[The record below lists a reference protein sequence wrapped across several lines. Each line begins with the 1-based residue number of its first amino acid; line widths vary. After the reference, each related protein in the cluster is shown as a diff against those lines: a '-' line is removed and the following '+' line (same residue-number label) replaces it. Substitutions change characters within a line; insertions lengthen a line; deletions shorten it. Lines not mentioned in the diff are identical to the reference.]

1 MMNKK
6 NLQQIFANYIDRF
19 AELNDA
25 AHDETFKWWAAA
37 EFRKRMDE
45 ALQSDNENF
54 VAVLRNI
61 VKNDVVGTIIDGR
74 MQPFGGLVAI
84 AGDNNCKLAGDV
96 KQLFLDLFAN
106 DGNDLEVREKKIAAF
121 LKRSEEL
128 RLATK
133 YSKYYSYKQTARSV
147 SGYLFLYDP
156 DNHYMYKATQAK
168 LFSDCMEFYGDW
180 GSGDEIK
187 LKEYYKMC
195 DELVAEIKECSALLA
210 TDQSRFHEN
219 FKYSKDDLHQDTQ
232 KHILAYDII
241 YCSTVYN
248 LFEGIT
254 FKPITAKEKKLYE
267 ERLKKAQELQEK
279 YTRAESDYQELKQ
292 AMNHYDAILVPDAKV
307 QHFCYGTGK
316 IISRKD
322 SIITVQ
328 FVGKA
333 EHVKFDYYGVVGNR
347 YLKFDDSLDEE
358 TAKVYRKLFKCHS
371 DICETIPRL
380 EKALKEYE
388 DILE

>member
-1 MMNKK
+1 MNKK

-156 DNHYMYKATQAK
+156 THHYMYKASEAHR
-168 LFSDCMEFYGDW
+168 FADAIEFYGDW
-180 GSGDEIK
+180 GSGDQIN
-187 LKEYYKMC
+187 LKVYYKMC
-195 DELVAEIKECSALLA
+195 DELVAEIANCPELKKTDESRITGRYKPSELA
-210 TDQSRFHEN
+210 N
-219 FKYSKDDLHQDTQ
+219 DDSH
-232 KHILAYDII
+232 HILAYDII

-267 ERLKKAQELQEK
+267 ERLKKATELQES
-279 YTRAESDYQELKQ
+279 YVRAEERYRQLEEAIQHYMEVLVPGTPVQSRMLGEGKVLESGTDRIVVRFASNDELK
-292 AMNHYDAILVPDAKV
+292 NFDFFFAIAD
-307 QHFCYGTGK
+307 QH
-316 IISRKD
+316 
-322 SIITVQ
+322 
-328 FVGKA
+328 
-333 EHVKFDYYGVVGNR
+333 
-347 YLKFDDSLDEE
+347 LKFEDALDE
-358 TAKVYRKLFKCHS
+358 AK
-371 DICETIPRL
+371 
-380 EKALKEYE
+380 AKEYRMFLKHHTAIYE
-388 DILE
+388 AMPKIQKVLEEYQDILE

>member
-45 ALQSDNENF
+45 ALQAPEEEFTQALDRIKGHRKED
-54 VAVLRNI
+54 
-61 VKNDVVGTIIDGR
+61 KVVETILESS
-74 MQPFGGLVAI
+74 MQPFTGLIELSKKEPAHI
-84 AGDNNCKLAGDV
+84 QKMLRELLAD
-96 KQLFLDLFAN
+96 
-106 DGNDLEVREKKIAAF
+106 DGNDLDKREEKIAAF
-121 LKRSEEL
+121 FAECKPLEKQYFPKNFRYE
-128 RLATK
+128 
-133 YSKYYSYKQTARSV
+133 QTANSV

-156 DNHYMYKATQAK
+156 DHHYMYKAKQAK
-168 LFSDCMEFYGDW
+168 LFADCMDFYGDW
-180 GSGDEIK
+180 GSGDQIK

-254 FKPITAKEKKLYE
+254 FKPITAKEKTLYE
-267 ERLKKAQELQEK
+267 ERLKKATELQES
-279 YTRAESDYQELKQ
+279 YVQAEERYRRLEEAIQ
-292 AMNHYDAILVPDAKV
+292 HYMEVLVPGTPVQSRMLGEGKV
-307 QHFCYGTGK
+307 LESGTDRIVVRFASNDEPKNFDFFFAIADQH
-316 IISRKD
+316 
-322 SIITVQ
+322 
-328 FVGKA
+328 
-333 EHVKFDYYGVVGNR
+333 
-347 YLKFDDSLDEE
+347 LKFEDALDE
-358 TAKVYRKLFKCHS
+358 AK
-371 DICETIPRL
+371 
-380 EKALKEYE
+380 AKEYRMFLKHHTAIYE
-388 DILE
+388 AMPKIQKVLEEYQDILE

>member
-1 MMNKK
+1 MNKK

-45 ALQSDNENF
+45 ALQAPEEEFTQALDRIKGHRKED
-54 VAVLRNI
+54 
-61 VKNDVVGTIIDGR
+61 KVVETILESS
-74 MQPFGGLVAI
+74 MQPFTGLIELSKKEPAHI
-84 AGDNNCKLAGDV
+84 QKMLRELLAD
-96 KQLFLDLFAN
+96 
-106 DGNDLEVREKKIAAF
+106 DGNDLDKREEKIAAF
-121 LKRSEEL
+121 FAECKPLEKQYFPKNFRYE
-128 RLATK
+128 
-133 YSKYYSYKQTARSV
+133 QTANSV

-156 DNHYMYKATQAK
+156 DHHYMYKAKQAK
-168 LFSDCMEFYGDW
+168 LFADCMDFYGDW
-180 GSGDEIK
+180 GSGDQIK

-267 ERLKKAQELQEK
+267 ERLKKAQEKLKEYLQAEEK
-279 YTRAESDYQELKQ
+279 CQQLDEAIR
-292 AMNHYDAILVPDAKV
+292 HYDSVLIPGLSVFHRTSGAGVVESKNRE
-307 QHFCYGTGK
+307 K
-316 IISRKD
+316 II
-322 SIITVQ
+322 
-328 FVGKA
+328 
-333 EHVKFDYYGVVGNR
+333 VKFNEGNSIE
-347 YLKFDDSLDEE
+347 YDEFAVIASALLKFDDDLDEE
-358 TAKVYRKLFKCHS
+358 TTQRYRKLYKERS
-371 DICETIPRL
+371 NTLNMLSIKR
-380 EKALKEYE
+380 KALKEYE

>member
-45 ALQSDNENF
+45 ALQAPEEEFTQALDRIKGHRKED
-54 VAVLRNI
+54 
-61 VKNDVVGTIIDGR
+61 KVVETILESS
-74 MQPFGGLVAI
+74 MQPFTGLIELSKKEPAHI
-84 AGDNNCKLAGDV
+84 QKMLRELLAD
-96 KQLFLDLFAN
+96 
-106 DGNDLEVREKKIAAF
+106 DGNDLDKREEKIAAF
-121 LKRSEEL
+121 FAECKPLEKQYFPKNFR
-128 RLATK
+128 
-133 YSKYYSYKQTARSV
+133 YDQTANSV

-156 DNHYMYKATQAK
+156 DHHYMYKAKQAK
-168 LFSDCMEFYGDW
+168 LFADCMDFYGDW
-180 GSGDEIK
+180 GSGDQIK

-267 ERLKKAQELQEK
+267 ERLKKAQEKLKEYLQAEEK
-279 YTRAESDYQELKQ
+279 CQQLDEAIR
-292 AMNHYDAILVPDAKV
+292 HYDSVLIPGLSVF
-307 QHFCYGTGK
+307 HRTSGTGVVESKNREK
-316 IISRKD
+316 II
-322 SIITVQ
+322 
-328 FVGKA
+328 
-333 EHVKFDYYGVVGNR
+333 VKFNEGKSIEYDEFAVIASAL
-347 YLKFDDSLDEE
+347 LKFDDDLDEE
-358 TAKVYRKLFKCHS
+358 TTQRYRKLYKERS
-371 DICETIPRL
+371 NTLNMLSIKR
-380 EKALKEYE
+380 KALKEYE